1 MLWSVAEVC
10 DTVLPPNAGNPVSVL
25 FAENGLPLVSR
36 GSPLSVD
43 RRESAVAAG
52 IERFTSS
59 GRAASPSTVA
69 AALRLERDRLFAD
82 MELGAG
88 WELSGWLTALTDA
101 TVACLMNW
109 ALEQAELASCPVAL
123 VATGGYGRA
132 ELFPWSDVD
141 LAVVPPGPDDTALD
155 AFVRALHK
163 AAFDCFGDGVGL
175 DVGYQFRPTS
185 DLPSVDDKT
194 LTSFLDARLVCG
206 SKAVFAEFRAALN
219 DCLDP
224 ARALPALVAERSTRG
239 LDRTGRVYALEA
251 DLKAHPGGMRDLCFA
266 LWIARVAL
274 GSKAPIALSDLRQ
287 VMPLPGE
294 RYARAMAAV
303 SGLTDLRFA
312 LHLCSGRKTD
322 TLYTSRQEA
331 VGTLLFEP
339 GAPGVDAVL
348 RLRFAAG
355 CEISALAQQAVEFFV
370 SGRRRLGNGLMM
382 TGGRIARTVAAPGRA
397 ASFVAPE
404 QAPEASLDGAGAL
417 RALRLQARTGAPLTA
432 ALRRDIAEAAARLT
446 PREAT
451 LGAPAVA
458 ELLDSPSAAT
468 ALRLLRDLGL
478 LQRLLPEIAG
488 TIGATPYDPSHEF
501 SICEHS
507 LRVVDN
513 LFELESDA
521 ADLPPQLMRLWA
533 GLSRDDRRVL
543 VLAAFLHDMGKPLAR
558 RDHSRAG
565 ADICGRVGERL
576 RLSAE
581 DTELAAKLIELHLVM
596 AHRSRTLDLDQEVTI
611 RNFADVVG
619 DLRTLNL
626 LYLLTYADTTAVG
639 LGVFGDIER
648 RLLDDLYART
658 VAAFAEEGMTD
669 YDLRAT
675 AERITARAIAE
686 LRVAGVSDDR
696 IREHCE
702 EMPPFYVV
710 STPLPLLGMHIAMVR
725 DLVQRDEPVIDFY
738 TKGGEKYTE
747 LTICCYDDPEPGLF
761 SRIAAAL
768 LALGINL
775 HSAQIRTRHGRRN
788 VVLDALMVDFRGD
801 ALTPDMQE
809 RTRTLLADVLLGRT
823 SGEELLIKRGR
834 RLPASAVINDLL
846 ARNDMSDDHTVV
858 WVTVEDKAGL
868 LYRLTRAL
876 SVCRLNLHTAKITS
890 WGGSAQNVFYVTRAE
905 GGKVSDE
912 ELESL
917 RARLREAIQDIP
929 AAIRETT

>member
-1 MLWSVAEVC
+1 LRPDLGKPAP
-10 DTVLPPNAGNPVSVL
+10 TLL
-25 FAENGLPLVSR
+25 AENGLRLVSR
-36 GSPLSVD
+36 GGPLTPEE
-43 RRESAVAAG
+43 RETAVAAA
-52 IERFTSS
+52 IARLTSA
-59 GRAASPSTVA
+59 GPPTSPSTIA
-69 AALRLERDRLFAD
+69 AALHMERDRLFAD
-82 MELGAG
+82 MKLGAA
-88 WELSGWLTALTDA
+88 WELAGRLTALTDGA
-101 TVACLMNW
+101 VACLMDW
-109 ALEQAELASCPVAL
+109 ALAQADIASCPVAL

-141 LAVVPPGPDDTALD
+141 LAVVPARPDDPGLD

-163 AAFDCFGDGVGL
+163 AVFDCFGDGVGL

-185 DLPSVDDKT
+185 DLPTVDDKT
-194 LTSFLDARLVCG
+194 LTSFLDSRPVCG
-206 SKAVFAEFRAALN
+206 DKAVFAEFQAALN
-219 DCLDP
+219 GCLDP
-224 ARALPALVAERSTRG
+224 ARSLPALVAERAARG
-239 LDRTGRVYALEA
+239 LERTGRVYALEA

-274 GSKAPIALSDLRQ
+274 GTGAPMTLSGLREA
-287 VMPLPGE
+287 MPLSHE
-294 RYARAMAAV
+294 RYARAMAGV
-303 SGLTDLRFA
+303 SGLADLRFA

-339 GAPGVDAVL
+339 GEAGVNAAL
-348 RLRFAAG
+348 GLRFASG
-355 CEISALAQQAVEFFV
+355 CEVSALAQQTVEFFV
-370 SGRRRLGNGLMM
+370 SGRRRLDHGLIL
-382 TGGRIARTVAAPGRA
+382 TGGRIARSVAGSGATGL
-397 ASFVAPE
+397 FTAPE
-404 QAPEASLDGAGAL
+404 QAAAPGLSGTDAQN
-417 RALRLQARTGAPLTA
+417 ALRLQARTGAPLTA
-432 ALRRDIAEAAARLT
+432 ALKRDIAESATRFT
-446 PREAT
+446 PVEEA
-451 LGAPAVA
+451 LGAKAVG

-468 ALRLLRDLGL
+468 ALRLMRDLGL
-478 LQRLLPEIAG
+478 LPRLVPEIAG
-488 TIGATPYDPSHEF
+488 GIGATPYDPSHEF

-513 LFELESDA
+513 LFELA
-521 ADLPPQLMRLWA
+521 AGSSDLPAQLARLWT

-543 VLAAFLHDMGKPLAR
+543 VLAAFLHDMGKPAAR

-565 ADICGRVGERL
+565 AGICAKVGERL
-576 RLSAE
+576 RLSTE

-611 RNFADVVG
+611 RNFAEVVG

-669 YDLRAT
+669 KDLRAT

-686 LRVAGVSDDR
+686 LHVAGVSDDR

-710 STPLPLLGMHIAMVR
+710 STPLPVMGMHIAMVR
-725 DLVQRDEPVIDFY
+725 DLTQRDEPLIDFY

-788 VVLDALMVDFRGD
+788 VVLDTLMVDFRGD
-801 ALTPDMQE
+801 ALTPDMQD

-834 RLPASAVINDLL
+834 RLPVSAVIHDLL
-846 ARNDMSDDHTVV
+846 TRNDMSDDHTVV
-858 WVTVEDKAGL
+858 WVTVEDKTGL

-905 GGKVSDE
+905 GGKVADGD
-912 ELESL
+912 LEPL

-929 AAIRETT
+929 AVIRDTT